1 MITHVA
7 RRLFSTE
14 DYHRMYQ
21 AGIFTEN
28 DHVELLA
35 GEIREMSP
43 VGPHHGAIVKRLNRR
58 LGQLLPSSL
67 LLSVQ
72 DPIRLS
78 DSSETEPDLAVV
90 TARDDFYAGGHPTP
104 DDILFV
110 IEVADTTIYY
120 DRDEKLPRYAEA
132 LLREVWIVDV
142 HNEHVEQYTDCAY
155 GQYRT
160 KTTWVR
166 GQSIP
171 IRAVAGSAVAVDDIF
186 G

>member
-1 MITHVA
+1 MTIHIA

-35 GEIREMSP
+35 GEIRELSP
-43 VGPHHGAIVKRLNRR
+43 VGPHHAAIVKRLNRR
-58 LGQLLPSSL
+58 LSQLLPSSL

-78 DSSETEPDLAVV
+78 DNSEPEPDLAVV
-90 TARDDFYAGGHPTP
+90 TARDDFYQGGHPTP

-120 DRDEKLPRYAEA
+120 DRDEKLPRYAQA

-142 HNEHVEQYTDCAY
+142 HNEQVEQYTDCY
-155 GQYRT
+155 NGQYRS
-160 KTTWVR
+160 KTTWLR
-166 GQSIP
+166 GQYISVNAI
-171 IRAVAGSAVAVDDIF
+171 AGALVAVNDIF